1 MNSVPAADIAR
12 LMEERR
18 FGWWHAKI
26 MLLCFLML
34 LVEGMDY
41 NALAVTAPSLI
52 RDWQVSKRDIG
63 IAFAV
68 SNLAVLIGTLA
79 FSAIGDRCGRRVG
92 IIGGV
97 LLYSVPG
104 LLTSFADS
112 LWQLYTL
119 RFLAGLG
126 MGGVM
131 PNAIALLT
139 EVAPRGMKSRFVMLP
154 FIGIGL
160 GVAAIGGVAAIFIPA
175 FGWPPVFL
183 IPGISGLIV
192 CAALLFWLPESLHFL
207 AARRPGSRQFA
218 AAVRA
223 LGTGVPVATGG
234 APAAPRTSGRAGLG
248 QLLRREHSAANA
260 LLWLC
265 FFLESLTFII
275 LASWLPVILETA
287 GLSPTEASLTFAYVG
302 LGNLI
307 SQLLIA
313 LWLDRYHFGAM
324 LVATLVTI
332 ASFVAFGMPGVEKNN
347 LMAITVM
354 LVAASG
360 ATHSAL
366 NGLVGNFYPTGIR
379 ATAVGIAT
387 GFGRIAF
394 IAGPLLAG
402 YLLALP
408 WSFRQLTLIIMSPYV
423 PVALIC
429 IVLARLYAG
438 KVAETRRL
446 DTEAKSG

>member
-1 MNSVPAADIAR
+1 MSSVAAVDIAKS
-12 LMEERR
+12 LETRR

-26 MLLCFLML
+26 MFLCFLML

-63 IAFAV
+63 IAFAI
-68 SNLAVLIGTLA
+68 SNLAVLIGTLV
-79 FSAIGDRCGRRVG
+79 FSAIGDRYGRRAG
-92 IIGGV
+92 IIWGV
-97 LLYSVPG
+97 LLYSVPS
-104 LLTSFADS
+104 LMIAFADS
-112 LWQLYTL
+112 LWQLYAL
-119 RFLAGLG
+119 RFVAGLG

-139 EVAPRGMKSRFVMLP
+139 EVAPNGMKSRFVMLP

-160 GVAAIGGVAAIFIPA
+160 GAAAIGGVAAMFIPA

-192 CAALLFWLPESLHFL
+192 CVALMIWLPESARFL
-207 AARRPGSRQFA
+207 SAQRTASGEPEKASA
-218 AAVRA
+218 
-223 LGTGVPVATGG
+223 ATGASG
-234 APAAPRTSGRAGLG
+234 AEPATSARKGIGL
-248 QLLRREHSAANA
+248 LLRREHAGVNA

-265 FFLESLTFII
+265 FLFESLTFII
-275 LASWLPVILETA
+275 LVSWLPVILEMA

-302 LGNLI
+302 LANLI

-313 LWLDRYHFGAM
+313 LLLDRFHFGALLAATLITIVCFVGFSMLGLGKGNLM
-324 LVATLVTI
+324 LV
-332 ASFVAFGMPGVEKNN
+332 
-347 LMAITVM
+347 TVL

-366 NGLVGNFYPTGIR
+366 NGLVGNFYPTSIR

-387 GFGRIAF
+387 GFGRVAF
-394 IAGPLLAG
+394 IVGPLLAA
-402 YLLALP
+402 YLLALSLP
-408 WSFRQLTLIIMSPYV
+408 VQQMTLLIMSPYV

-429 IVLARLYAG
+429 LLLARLYIG
-438 KVAETRRL
+438 KVAEARRL
-446 DTEAKSG
+446 EADAKSEPV